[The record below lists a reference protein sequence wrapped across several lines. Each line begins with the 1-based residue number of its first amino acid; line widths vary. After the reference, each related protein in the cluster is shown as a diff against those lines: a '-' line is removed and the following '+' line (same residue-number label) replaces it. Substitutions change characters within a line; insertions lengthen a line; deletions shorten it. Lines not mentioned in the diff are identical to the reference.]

1 MAENLMNSRRPS
13 LVRKGEAGFSLVEM
27 LMAAFIMAIGL
38 LGLTMLQVMSI
49 RGAQGGK
56 SLSIA
61 VGLAEQVMDKVEV
74 EGRAT
79 YLNTNFTDYSSPTDL
94 NGLNYINKDSQTDY
108 YRIDPD
114 TGGTV
119 VATAA
124 DAQFTVVMHQSYSAG
139 TNLSDV
145 TVDVTFSDTSSG
157 GAPIKRKASVTRRI
171 LHG

>member
-1 MAENLMNSRRPS
+1 MKSRRPS
-13 LVRKGEAGFSLVEM
+13 PVRAGEAGFSLVEM

-61 VGLAEQVMDKVEV
+61 VGLAEQIMDQVEV

-79 YLNTNFTDYSSPTDL
+79 YLNANFTDYSSPTPL
-94 NGLNYINKDSQTDY
+94 NGLKYITEDTVTDY
-108 YRIDPD
+108 YRIDPA
-114 TGGTV
+114 TGGAV
-119 VATAA
+119 GATAA
-124 DAQFTVVMHQSYSAG
+124 DAQFTVVMSQTYSAG
-139 TNLSDV
+139 TTLSDV
-145 TVDVTFSDTSSG
+145 TVDVTFSDASSG
-157 GAPIKRKASVTRRI
+157 GAPIQRKASVTRRI